1 LADAPAKDPDGNLS
15 VVRYSRKNKSQY
27 VMTEVD
33 GKATGWTA
41 TFDNDKWHQTLVK
54 KKVTK
59 AKPKTKAKTKT
70 KTKTKAEA
78 N

>member
-1 LADAPAKDPDGNLS
+1 
-15 VVRYSRKNKSQY
+15 
-27 VMTEVD
+27 MTEVD